1 LKKQDVGKYIAIVG
15 VLLLF
20 TLPLGVVSTFYSIF
34 LLFNEVQ
41 INGTGDPKL
50 MAGGLSSALVS
61 TVQGLILC
69 VPGLFLLLISI
80 TALRYRPKWAYWV
93 TVVYSILLLFMF
105 PIGSILGIA
114 GLITIILKRHSFGSD
129 VNVT

>member
-20 TLPLGVVSTFYSIF
+20 TLPLGVVNTFYSIF

-80 TALRYRPKWAYWV
+80 TALRYRPKWAY
-93 TVVYSILLLFMF
+93 
-105 PIGSILGIA
+105 
-114 GLITIILKRHSFGSD
+114 
-129 VNVT
+129 